1 MDGVCL
7 IFRFSVFVERVNQQM
22 LGHNV
27 PTLQVQI
34 LSCSQGQQQML
45 KQNFPSPSQ
54 GVPLQFSARE
64 ELFQNR

>member
-7 IFRFSVFVERVNQQM
+7 IFRFSIFVERVNQQI
-22 LGHNV
+22 LGHSV
-27 PTLQVQI
+27 PTFQVQI

-54 GVPLQFSARE
+54 GVWLQFSAQD